1 MILIYTT
8 CKNEEEGKKLAKLII
23 EHHIASCVNMWPIG
37 STYRWEGEIKED
49 QEFALLIKTLE
60 SKLQPIEDLI
70 SRNHSYSTPFIGAIE
85 VKRINH
91 AYREWMS
98 GVVR

>member
-8 CKNEEEGKKLAKLII
+8 CKDEEEGKKLARLII
-23 EHHIASCVNMWPIG
+23 EHRLASCVNMWPIQ
-37 STYRWEGEIKED
+37 SVYHWEGAVKED
-49 QEFALLIKTLE
+49 HEVALYIKTLE

-70 SRNHSYSTPFIGAIE
+70 VQNHSYVTPFIGAID

-98 GVVR
+98 EVVR